1 MIKILKNFFSV
12 LTKKQ
17 KTFFYRLQIVL
28 IVSSIFEIL
37 SITGLAFF
45 LSFILDLNNFLNK
58 FHTTTYFSYFNNQEI
73 VMLFGVCVIFLF
85 LISNFF
91 NIFSI
96 KFQNSF
102 IEYIGSDF
110 AQRLYNFYISQDY
123 LYFVKKD
130 SNILLKNITA
140 DVTRFTDQFLR
151 GIVNLLSRVAT
162 CLFIIIALLFY
173 NYKIT
178 LSVFLI
184 ILSFYLIIRRV
195 FKKKIDSSGKDITLS
210 LGNIYENISNSFN
223 GIREVIFYNRQEFL
237 KKNLEKNLN
246 DLAKNKAF
254 LKTIGSIPRYF
265 IEFISFFILI
275 SSIIFLIYFYN
286 SIDEIIFNLAIF
298 GSAGYKLIPA
308 MQGIYYAVT
317 DLYAH
322 KDSFEVIYPDLCQQD
337 KLGVYENYDKIK
349 KQEISEIFSI
359 KLEDVS
365 FNYVNRSTLH
375 KLNIKFEKNQKIGIV
390 GRSGSGKSTLIDLI
404 LGLITPSNGKVIIN
418 EIEINRLSLSAYR
431 NLIGFVPQNIFL
443 FNDTIFAN
451 IVLDKSAAQLDKER
465 IESLLKT
472 CLLDEFI
479 KENHLD
485 IFKDKLGNFGKILSG
500 GQKQRIGIAR
510 ALFNEPK
517 VLILDE
523 ATSALDNFTQNQILT
538 NVMKNIGVEI
548 VILITHNIN
557 LIKNF
562 DKIFVLEEGKLV
574 CEGNYDSIK
583 DNSVFN
589 QLSMKNTYLI

>member
-1 MIKILKNFFSV
+1 MIKNISNFFEILS
-12 LTKKQ
+12 KKQ
-17 KTFFYRLQIVL
+17 KLFFYKLQFI
-28 IVSSIFEIL
+28 IIISSIFEIL
-37 SITGLAFF
+37 TITSLAFF
-45 LSFILDLNNFLNK
+45 LSFILDLNNFLIKLRLIN
-58 FHTTTYFSYFNNQEI
+58 YFSYFNNQQI
-73 VMLFGVCVIFLF
+73 VMLIGTCVIFLF

-96 KFQNSF
+96 KFQNNF

-110 AQRLYNFYISQDY
+110 AQRLFNFYISQDY

-130 SNILLKNITA
+130 VTVLLKNITA

-151 GIVNLLSRVAT
+151 GIVNLLSKVVI
-162 CLFIIIALLFY
+162 CLFIFIVLLFY

-178 LSVFLI
+178 LSVFFLI
-184 ILSFYLIIRRV
+184 LFFYLIIRRL
-195 FKKKIDSSGKDITLS
+195 FKKKIDSAGKDITLN
-210 LGNIYENISNSFN
+210 LGSVYENISNSFN

-246 DLAKNKAF
+246 DLAKNKTF
-254 LKTIGSIPRYF
+254 IKTVGNIPRYF

-286 SIDEIIFNLAIF
+286 TIDEIIFNLAIF

-308 MQGIYYAVT
+308 MQGIYYAIT

-322 KDSFEVIYPDLCQQD
+322 KDSFEVIYPDLYQQ
-337 KLGVYENYDKIK
+337 KKINIYESDNKIK
-349 KQEISEIFSI
+349 KLEISKIFSI

-375 KLNIKFEKNQKIGIV
+375 KLNIKLEKNQKIGIV

-404 LGLITPSNGKVIIN
+404 LGLIIPSNGKILIN
-418 EIEINRLSLSAYR
+418 EIEINRLTLSAYR
-431 NLIGFVPQNIFL
+431 NLIGFVPQNILL

-451 IVLDKSAAQLDKER
+451 IVLDKSVVQIDKDR
-465 IESLLKT
+465 IEHLLKT

-479 KENHLD
+479 KENDLD

>member
-1 MIKILKNFFSV
+1 
-12 LTKKQ
+12 
-17 KTFFYRLQIVL
+17 
-28 IVSSIFEIL
+28 
-37 SITGLAFF
+37 
-45 LSFILDLNNFLNK
+45 
-58 FHTTTYFSYFNNQEI
+58 
-73 VMLFGVCVIFLF
+73 
-85 LISNFF
+85 
-91 NIFSI
+91 
-96 KFQNSF
+96 
-102 IEYIGSDF
+102 
-110 AQRLYNFYISQDY
+110 
-123 LYFVKKD
+123 
-130 SNILLKNITA
+130 
-140 DVTRFTDQFLR
+140 
-151 GIVNLLSRVAT
+151 
-162 CLFIIIALLFY
+162 
-173 NYKIT
+173 
-178 LSVFLI
+178 
-184 ILSFYLIIRRV
+184 
-195 FKKKIDSSGKDITLS
+195 
-210 LGNIYENISNSFN
+210 
-223 GIREVIFYNRQEFL
+223 
-237 KKNLEKNLN
+237 
-246 DLAKNKAF
+246 
-254 LKTIGSIPRYF
+254 
-265 IEFISFFILI
+265 
-275 SSIIFLIYFYN
+275 
-286 SIDEIIFNLAIF
+286 
-298 GSAGYKLIPA
+298 
-308 MQGIYYAVT
+308 
-317 DLYAH
+317 
-322 KDSFEVIYPDLCQQD
+322 
-337 KLGVYENYDKIK
+337 
-349 KQEISEIFSI
+349 
-359 KLEDVS
+359 
-365 FNYVNRSTLH
+365 
-375 KLNIKFEKNQKIGIV
+375 
-390 GRSGSGKSTLIDLI
+390 

>member
-1 MIKILKNFFSV
+1 LIKILKNFFSV

-37 SITGLAFF
+37 SIAGLAFF

-58 FHTTTYFSYFNNQEI
+58 FHSTTYFSYFNNQQM

-110 AQRLYNFYISQDY
+110 AQRLFKFYISQDY

-140 DVTRFTDQFLR
+140 DVSRFTDQFLR
-151 GIVNLLSRVAT
+151 GIVNLLSRVVT
-162 CLFIIIALLFY
+162 CLFIFIALLFY

-184 ILSFYLIIRRV
+184 ILSFYLIIRHV

-237 KKNLEKNLN
+237 RKNLEKNLN

-254 LKTIGSIPRYF
+254 LKTIGNIPRYF
-265 IEFISFFILI
+265 IEFVSFFILI

-308 MQGIYYAVT
+308 MQGIYYAFT

-322 KDSFEVIYPDLCQQD
+322 KDSFEVIYPDLYRQE
-337 KLGVYENYDKIK
+337 KLGIYESYDKTK

-359 KLEDVS
+359 KLDDVS
-365 FNYVNRSTLH
+365 FNYVNRSTLN

-418 EIEINRLSLSAYR
+418 EIEINRLSISTYR

-465 IESLLKT
+465 IENLLKT

>member
-162 CLFIIIALLFY
+162 CLFIFIALLFY

-184 ILSFYLIIRRV
+184 ILSFYLIIRHV

-254 LKTIGSIPRYF
+254 LKTIGNIPRYF

>member
-58 FHTTTYFSYFNNQEI
+58 FHSTTYFSYFNNQQM

-110 AQRLYNFYISQDY
+110 AQRLFNFYISQDY

-140 DVTRFTDQFLR
+140 DVSRFTDQFLR
-151 GIVNLLSRVAT
+151 GIVNLLSRVVT
-162 CLFIIIALLFY
+162 CLFIFIALLFY

-184 ILSFYLIIRRV
+184 ILSFYIIIRHV

-237 KKNLEKNLN
+237 KKNLEKDLN

-254 LKTIGSIPRYF
+254 LKTIGNIPRYF
-265 IEFISFFILI
+265 IEFVSFFILI

-308 MQGIYYAVT
+308 MQGIYYALT

-322 KDSFEVIYPDLCQQD
+322 KDSFEVIYPDLYRQE
-337 KLGVYENYDKIK
+337 KLGIYESYDKTE

-359 KLEDVS
+359 KLDDVS
-365 FNYVNRSTLH
+365 FNYVNRSTLN

-418 EIEINRLSLSAYR
+418 EIEINRLSISTYR

-465 IESLLKT
+465 IENLLKT

>member
-1 MIKILKNFFSV
+1 
-12 LTKKQ
+12 
-17 KTFFYRLQIVL
+17 
-28 IVSSIFEIL
+28 
-37 SITGLAFF
+37 
-45 LSFILDLNNFLNK
+45 
-58 FHTTTYFSYFNNQEI
+58 
-73 VMLFGVCVIFLF
+73 
-85 LISNFF
+85 
-91 NIFSI
+91 
-96 KFQNSF
+96 
-102 IEYIGSDF
+102 
-110 AQRLYNFYISQDY
+110 
-123 LYFVKKD
+123 
-130 SNILLKNITA
+130 
-140 DVTRFTDQFLR
+140 
-151 GIVNLLSRVAT
+151 
-162 CLFIIIALLFY
+162 
-173 NYKIT
+173 
-178 LSVFLI
+178 
-184 ILSFYLIIRRV
+184 
-195 FKKKIDSSGKDITLS
+195 
-210 LGNIYENISNSFN
+210 
-223 GIREVIFYNRQEFL
+223 
-237 KKNLEKNLN
+237 
-246 DLAKNKAF
+246 
-254 LKTIGSIPRYF
+254 
-265 IEFISFFILI
+265 
-275 SSIIFLIYFYN
+275 
-286 SIDEIIFNLAIF
+286 
-298 GSAGYKLIPA
+298 

-322 KDSFEVIYPDLCQQD
+322 KDSFEVIYPDLYQQD
-337 KLGVYENYDKIK
+337 KMGVYESYDKIK

-418 EIEINRLSLSAYR
+418 EIEINRLSLSTYR

-451 IVLDKSAAQLDKER
+451 IVLDKSAAQSDKER
-465 IESLLKT
+465 IENLLKT

-510 ALFNEPK
+510 ALFNAPK

-523 ATSALDNFTQNQILT
+523 ATSALDNLTQNQILI
-538 NVMKNIGVEI
+538 NVMKNTGVEI

-583 DNSVFN
+583 DNNVFN

>member
-1 MIKILKNFFSV
+1 LIKILKNFFSV

-162 CLFIIIALLFY
+162 CLFIFIALLFY

-184 ILSFYLIIRRV
+184 ILSFYLIIRHV

>member
-73 VMLFGVCVIFLF
+73 VMLFGVCVIFLV

-162 CLFIIIALLFY
+162 CLFIFIALLFY

-184 ILSFYLIIRRV
+184 ILSFYLIIRHV

>member
-12 LTKKQ
+12 LAKKQ

-58 FHTTTYFSYFNNQEI
+58 FHSTTYFSYFNNQQM

-110 AQRLYNFYISQDY
+110 AQRLFNFYINQDY

-140 DVTRFTDQFLR
+140 DVSRFTDQFLR
-151 GIVNLLSRVAT
+151 GIVNLLSRVVT
-162 CLFIIIALLFY
+162 CLFIFIALLFY

-184 ILSFYLIIRRV
+184 ILSFYLIIRHV

-254 LKTIGSIPRYF
+254 LKTIGNIPRYF
-265 IEFISFFILI
+265 IEFVSFFILI
-275 SSIIFLIYFYN
+275 SSIIFLVYFYN

-308 MQGIYYAVT
+308 MQGIYYAFT

-322 KDSFEVIYPDLCQQD
+322 KDSFEVIYPDLYRQE
-337 KLGVYENYDKIK
+337 KLSIYESYDKTK

-365 FNYVNRSTLH
+365 FNYVNRSNLN
-375 KLNIKFEKNQKIGIV
+375 KINIKFEKNQKIGIV

-418 EIEINRLSLSAYR
+418 EIEINRLSLSTYR

-465 IESLLKT
+465 IENLLKT

>member
-37 SITGLAFF
+37 SIAGLAFF

-58 FHTTTYFSYFNNQEI
+58 FHSTTYFSYFNNQQM

-110 AQRLYNFYISQDY
+110 AQRLFKFYISQDY

-140 DVTRFTDQFLR
+140 DVSRFTDQFLR
-151 GIVNLLSRVAT
+151 GIVNLLSRVVT
-162 CLFIIIALLFY
+162 CLFIFIALLFY

-184 ILSFYLIIRRV
+184 ILSFYLIIRHV

-237 KKNLEKNLN
+237 RKNLEKNLN

-254 LKTIGSIPRYF
+254 LKTIGNIPRYF
-265 IEFISFFILI
+265 IEFVSFFILI

-308 MQGIYYAVT
+308 MQGIYYAFT

-322 KDSFEVIYPDLCQQD
+322 KDSFEVIYPDLYRQE
-337 KLGVYENYDKIK
+337 KLGIYESYDKTK

-359 KLEDVS
+359 KLDDVS
-365 FNYVNRSTLH
+365 FNYVNRSTLN

-418 EIEINRLSLSAYR
+418 EIEINRLSISTYR

-465 IESLLKT
+465 IENLLKT